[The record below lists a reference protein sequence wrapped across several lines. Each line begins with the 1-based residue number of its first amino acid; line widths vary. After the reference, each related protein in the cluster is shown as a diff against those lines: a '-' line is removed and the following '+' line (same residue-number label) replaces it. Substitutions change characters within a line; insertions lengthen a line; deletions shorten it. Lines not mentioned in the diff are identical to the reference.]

1 MKTKTQTI
9 AFAMIIAMLL
19 PIKSIGQTLL
29 DGKTIAENTYN
40 RDEGISM
47 SRKLIMK
54 LKDKRG
60 KVRVRET
67 ISLRKYFGKEKKL
80 AIFYET
86 PTSVKGTAFLTFD
99 YPEASRDDDQWLYLP
114 ALRKTRRISA
124 ANRGDYFLG
133 TDLTYEDI
141 KLETRISKEDYNY
154 TTIGKETIDGRET
167 YVIEGIPKDK
177 KIAKELGQSK
187 VKVWVD
193 AERWI
198 LMKAESWDVAGN
210 FLKTVAI
217 KDFKKVQNIWTYH
230 TIHVLNHKTKHET
243 EFILKDVVYNGDLR
257 DDYFTEEALVN
268 GL

>member
-1 MKTKTQTI
+1 MKTKTQ
-9 AFAMIIAMLL
+9 IIGIVLVMLML
-19 PIKSIGQTLL
+19 GPIPSIGQNLL
-29 DGKTIAENTYN
+29 DANTIAENTYTRN
-40 RDEGISM
+40 EGISM

-60 KVRVRET
+60 KIRIRET

-80 AIFYET
+80 VIFYET

-99 YPEASRDDDQWLYLP
+99 YPEANRDDDQWLYLP

-141 KLETRISKEDYNY
+141 KLETRISREDYDY
-154 TTIGKETIDGRET
+154 STLRKESLDGIEM
-167 YVIEGIPKDK
+167 YVIEGLPKNN
-177 KIAKELGQSK
+177 AVSKELGQSK
-187 VKVWVD
+187 VRFWVD

-198 LMKAESWDVAGN
+198 LRKAESWDVAGN
-210 FLKTVAI
+210 FLKTVVI
-217 KDFKKVQNIWTYH
+217 KDFKKIQNIWTYH
-230 TIHVLNHKTKHET
+230 RIHVINHKTKHET
-243 EFILKDVVYNGDLR
+243 EFLFEDIVYNGDLS
-257 DDYFTEEALVN
+257 DAYFTEEALVN

>member
-1 MKTKTQTI
+1 MKTKKHTI
-9 AFAMIIAMLL
+9 VFVLMLL
-19 PIKSIGQTLL
+19 MSFPITSIGQDLL

-60 KVRVRET
+60 KIRVRET
-67 ISLRKYFGKEKKL
+67 VSLRKYFGKEKKI

-99 YPEASRDDDQWLYLP
+99 YPEANRDDDQWLYLP

-141 KLETRISKEDYNY
+141 KLETRISKEDYTY
-154 TTIGKETIDGRET
+154 ITLGKENIDGRAM
-167 YVIEGIPKDK
+167 YVVEGTPKNK
-177 KIAKELGQSK
+177 SISKELGHSK
-187 VKVWVD
+187 VKFWVD
-193 AERWI
+193 ADRWI
-198 LMKAESWDVAGN
+198 MRKAESWDVAGN
-210 FLKTVAI
+210 FLKTVEI
-217 KDFKKVQNIWTYH
+217 KDFKKIQNIWTYH
-230 TIHVLNHKTKHET
+230 TIHVINHKTKHET
-243 EFILKDVVYNGDLR
+243 EFVFKDIVYNGDLS